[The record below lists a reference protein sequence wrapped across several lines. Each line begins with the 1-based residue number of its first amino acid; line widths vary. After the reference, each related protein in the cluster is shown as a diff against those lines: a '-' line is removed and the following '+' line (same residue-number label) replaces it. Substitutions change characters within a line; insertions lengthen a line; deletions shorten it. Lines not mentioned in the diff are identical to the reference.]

1 MSPKTKYI
9 LKVTIIS
16 TVIGVWFLGVFAPIA
31 GILIA
36 LWMWKKK
43 NSKQNEEDEVPR
55 SAQIEE
61 KKTSPD
67 TPNKVTEREQYC
79 VAVWA
84 SATAAAYADGEM
96 EDVVKIE
103 AKNMLRPFLDSL
115 AEGQRKTVAVMLL
128 KFQKSYPQPSLDDA
142 KREIGALNNPDYEI
156 FDHVVQ
162 RIIRADSKISESEK
176 KFLAS
181 WQQYIDSK
189 RKEIQS

>member
-16 TVIGVWFLGVFAPIA
+16 TVIGVWFLGIFAPVA

-43 NSKQNEEDEVPR
+43 APKQNEEDEVLRP
-55 SAQIEE
+55 AQIEE
-61 KKTSPD
+61 KRSPPD
-67 TPNKVTEREQYC
+67 TTRAQYC

-96 EDVVKIE
+96 DDVVKIE

-115 AEGQRKTVAVMLL
+115 AEDQRKTAALMLL
-128 KFQKSYPQPSLDDA
+128 KFQRNYPRPSLDDA
-142 KREIGALNNPDYEI
+142 KREIEALHNPEYEI

-181 WQQYIDSK
+181 WQQYIGRK